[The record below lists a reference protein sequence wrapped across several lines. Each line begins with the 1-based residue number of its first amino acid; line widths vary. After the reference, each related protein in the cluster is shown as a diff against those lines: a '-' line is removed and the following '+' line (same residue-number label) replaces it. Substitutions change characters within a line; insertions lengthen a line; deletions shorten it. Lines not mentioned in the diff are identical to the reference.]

1 LLDVSIEEI
10 EYLRELHFSWTKI
23 AELIG
28 ISRSTLYRRL
38 EEEGINR
45 LSTYT
50 NITDSDLDRAVES
63 IKQSH
68 PNDGERLMI
77 GHLHRLS
84 ITVPRS
90 RLRSSIHRVDPI
102 NTAIRR
108 SRAIRRRTYHVQG
121 PNSVWHIDGNHK
133 LIRWRFVI
141 HGGIDGY
148 SRTVVFL
155 HCSSNNR
162 ASTVMAS
169 FYEAVCNHGVPDC
182 VRSDLGGEN
191 VDVWRYMIEQK
202 NSEAAV
208 VVGSSTHNQRIER
221 LWRDV
226 FRCVS
231 TIYGDFFSELET
243 NEKLDSLNETDIFC
257 LHTVFLPRINRDLK
271 VFIECWNNHP
281 LSTSHNLTP
290 NQLFIQGA
298 LEQNMTPTPHIP
310 NNSTRDYSVPA
321 SHDAV
326 GVPRCTFIPCNVLQQ
341 EILQIDMLQDSLD
354 FGYSLYQ
361 QVCDI
366 VGRHLLH
373 CSLCN

>member
-1 LLDVSIEEI
+1 MLEVSIEEI

-23 AELIG
+23 SELIG

-45 LSTYT
+45 SSTYT
-50 NITDSDLDRAVES
+50 NITDNALDRVVES

-77 GHLHRLS
+77 GHLHRLG
-84 ITVPRS
+84 ITVPRT
-90 RLRSSIHRVDPI
+90 RVRASIHRVDPI
-102 NTAIRR
+102 NTSIRR
-108 SRAIRRRTYHVQG
+108 SRAIRRRTYHVEG
-121 PNSVWHIDGNHK
+121 PNSLWHIDGHHK

-141 HGGIDGY
+141 HGGIDGF

-155 HCSSNNR
+155 NCSTNNC

-169 FYEAVCNHGVPDC
+169 FYQAVCNHGVPDQ

-191 VDVWRYMIEQK
+191 IEVWRYMIEQK
-202 NSEAAV
+202 NSETAV

-226 FRCVS
+226 FRCVAVL
-231 TIYGDFFSELET
+231 YADVFKELEN
-243 NEKLDSLNETDIFC
+243 NEKFNALNETDMFC

-271 VFIECWNNHP
+271 AFIECWNNHP
-281 LSTSHNLTP
+281 LSSSNNLTP

-298 LEQNMTPTPHIP
+298 LEQNMVPTPHIP
-310 NNSTRDYSVPA
+310 NHDTSNYSVPL

-326 GVPRCTFIPCNVLQQ
+326 GVPRCTFIPCDVLQQ
-341 EILQIDMLQDSLD
+341 EIQIDMLQDALD

-361 QVCDI
+361 QVCDT
-366 VGRHLLH
+366 VGHHLLH
-373 CSLCN
+373 CNDCN